1 MSIDE
6 EKITDVY
13 DRIKNLCKTK
23 GISQIELC
31 NICNINLHSHKN
43 RIVKKV
49 APDVFDTLKIARF
62 LGTSVE
68 YLVTGEEKDIYK
80 KKYDMLRSGMAHL
93 IEETKKI

>member
-6 EKITDVY
+6 EKIAAVY

-31 NICNINLHSHKN
+31 NICNINLHSHRG
-43 RIVKKV
+43 RITRNI

-68 YLVTGEEKDIYK
+68 YLVTGEDTNPLADENSRLKN
-80 KKYDMLRSGMAHL
+80 
-93 IEETKKI
+93 KIQKAREILS

>member
-6 EKITDVY
+6 EKITAVY

-68 YLVTGEEKDIYK
+68 YLLTGEEKNPLADENS
-80 KKYDMLRSGMAHL
+80 ML
-93 IEETKKI
+93 KNKIQKVREILG